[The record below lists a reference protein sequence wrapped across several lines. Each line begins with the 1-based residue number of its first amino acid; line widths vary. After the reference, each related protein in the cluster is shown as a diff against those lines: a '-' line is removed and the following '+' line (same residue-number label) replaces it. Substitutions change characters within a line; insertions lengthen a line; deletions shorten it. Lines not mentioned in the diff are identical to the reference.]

1 MRSALATL
9 AQAANSGRLGAEL
22 GRTVL
27 GWQALATAGGDTAA
41 VELGGDL
48 HLVVVDVLAVGE
60 AARELAA
67 RVLRAITHG
76 VGTAIDGSDIPV
88 RCDSVCIHSDTP
100 NALDIARA
108 VRAALT

>member
-1 MRSALATL
+1 M
-9 AQAANSGRLGAEL
+9 
-22 GRTVL
+22 
-27 GWQALATAGGDTAA
+27 
-41 VELGGDL
+41 
-48 HLVVVDVLAVGE
+48 
-60 AARELAA
+60 AA